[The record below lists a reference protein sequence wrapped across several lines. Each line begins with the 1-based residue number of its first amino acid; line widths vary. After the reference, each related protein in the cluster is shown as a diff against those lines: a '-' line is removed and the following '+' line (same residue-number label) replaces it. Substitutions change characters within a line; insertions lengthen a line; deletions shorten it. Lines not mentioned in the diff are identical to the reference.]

1 MGLMWTRWIQL
12 SLLLGFFVHQ
22 EQVSSLEAAV
32 KLVPAPFCLTFLIGK
47 AASSQKKLRIVRK
60 GRGCASV
67 AGVEALLYITVV
79 RSAHLHPL
87 IFLIILQ
94 PVIKSNRCAQF
105 VQSTLL
111 I

>member
-1 MGLMWTRWIQL
+1 MGLMRTRWMQL

-47 AASSQKKLRIVRK
+47 AASSQKQLRIVRK

-67 AGVEALLYITVV
+67 AGVEALLYSTVV
-79 RSAHLHPL
+79 RCPSAPPNLPHYLAACNK
-87 IFLIILQ
+87 
-94 PVIKSNRCAQF
+94 IK
-105 VQSTLL
+105 
-111 I
+111 